1 MTAFSIHEGF
11 HASYAEARAEFVAAA
26 TDGGFALSSLTHPLQ
41 ASMGVPLTVD
51 VARAGSGQAG
61 HLLVLTSGVHGVELM
76 AGSGCQV
83 ALMRG
88 GYCRS
93 LPSDTAVV
101 MIHGVNPLGALRMT
115 RTAEDLVDLCRNFPD
130 ADALEVHN
138 QEYER
143 LHSELMA
150 GEDYSRIERLMRQLG
165 KRRFVEALMGGQYE
179 HEKGFGFGGRE
190 PIWPHHALLEI
201 IREQAGRARRVTIV
215 DLHSGAGPFGAGS
228 IVCMHTGKALA
239 RARKRFGSDLIAPR
253 DAEPG
258 QFRDTRGHCSDGYQ
272 RALPGR
278 EMTSIVLELGTYP
291 LNEGLRAV
299 IESHW
304 AEIRGEYGTPRREAV
319 DAAMLRH
326 HLPDDPR
333 WRKAVVEHCV
343 RVFSQALA

>member
-1 MTAFSIHEGF
+1 MAFTIHEGF
-11 HASYAEARAEFVAAA
+11 HASYAEARAEFVEAA
-26 TDGGFALSSLTHPLQ
+26 TDSGFSLSSLTHPLQ
-41 ASMGVPLTVD
+41 ASVGVPLTVD
-51 VARAGSGQAG
+51 VARKGFDQAG
-61 HLLVLTSGVHGVELM
+61 RLLVLTSGVHGVELM

-88 GYCRS
+88 GYCQG

-130 ADALEVHN
+130 ANALEVHN
-138 QEYER
+138 QDYER
-143 LHSELMA
+143 LHFQLMA
-150 GEDYSRIERLMRQLG
+150 GEDYSRMEQLMQQLG

-190 PIWPHHALLEI
+190 PIWAHHALLEI
-201 IREQAGRARRVTIV
+201 IREQAGRTRRVTIV
-215 DLHSGAGPFGAGS
+215 DLHSGAGPFGVGT
-228 IVCMHTGKALA
+228 IVCMHSGAALG
-239 RARKRFGSDLIAPR
+239 RARTLFGSDLIAPR

-258 QFRDTRGHCSDGYQ
+258 QFRDTRGHCADGYQ

-343 RVFSQALA
+343 KVFLQAAA

>member
-1 MTAFSIHEGF
+1 MAFPIHEGF
-11 HASYAEARAEFVAAA
+11 HASYAEARREFVEAA
-26 TDGGFALSSLTHPLQ
+26 TDSGFSLNSLTHPLQ
-41 ASMGVPLTVD
+41 ASVGVPLTVD

-130 ADALEVHN
+130 AAALEAHN
-138 QEYER
+138 PEYER
-143 LHSELMA
+143 LHFQLMA
-150 GEDYSRIERLMRQLG
+150 GKDYSSMERLMRQLG

-201 IREQAGRARRVTIV
+201 IREQAGRARRITIV
-215 DLHSGAGPFGAGS
+215 DLHSGAGLFGAGT
-228 IVCMHTGKALA
+228 IVCMHSGAALA
-239 RARKRFGSDLIAPR
+239 RARALFGTDLIAPR

-258 QFRDTRGHCSDGYQ
+258 QFRDTRGHCADGYQ
-272 RALPGR
+272 RTLSGR
-278 EMTSIVLELGTYP
+278 EITSIVLELGTYP
-291 LNEGLRAV
+291 LSEGLRAV

-304 AEIRGEYGTPRREAV
+304 AEIRGEYGTPVREAV

-333 WRKAVVEHCV
+333 WRKAVVGRCV
-343 RVFSQALA
+343 KVFSQALA

>member
-1 MTAFSIHEGF
+1 MAFPIHQGF
-11 HASYAEARAEFVAAA
+11 HDSYAEARAEFVGAA
-26 TDGGFALSSLTHPLQ
+26 TDSGFALSSLTHPLQ
-41 ASMGVPLTVD
+41 ASVGVPLTVD
-51 VARAGSGQAG
+51 VARAGSDQAG

-83 ALMRG
+83 GLMRG
-88 GYCRS
+88 GYCSS

-138 QEYER
+138 QEYDR
-143 LHSELMA
+143 LHFQLMA
-150 GEDYSRIERLMRQLG
+150 GEDYSRMERLMRRLG

-201 IREQAGRARRVTIV
+201 VREQAGRARRVTIV
-215 DLHSGAGPFGAGS
+215 DLHSGAGPFGAGA
-228 IVCMHTGKALA
+228 IVCMHTGAALA
-239 RARKRFGSDLIAPR
+239 RARALFGTDLIAPR

-258 QFRDTRGHCSDGYQ
+258 QFRDTRGHCADGYQ
-272 RALPGR
+272 RALSGP
-278 EMTSIVLELGTYP
+278 EITSIVLELGTYP
-291 LNEGLRAV
+291 LSEGLRAV

-304 AEIRGEYGTPRREAV
+304 AEIRGEYGTPRRVAV

-333 WRKAVVEHCV
+333 WRKAVIEHCV